1 MAETI
6 RKEDFAD
13 EKSRRIFEHRFNY
26 FKTGSMEHILDMV
39 TEEYYDF
46 ARRIDDLK
54 KKLCI
59 GLREFNGKLIIYG
72 AGANAKLAMDF
83 LKKMELDDKFACY
96 CVSDVEN
103 ARGGVK
109 VIDDL
114 CNEKEDHMVLVPDG
128 VYSLEM
134 IDNLV
139 THGWNSDHYV
149 VIPYAILFDNEMDD
163 KKDIKGIINNR
174 DNHYII
180 YGTDWNSI
188 LFRNL
193 MRGAGRHFDFSI
205 AELAG
210 MSIEDLSY
218 VASMEDMYVV
228 VFNGLRRKK
237 ALEAGV
243 PEEKLIQIS
252 NLDEIQYFDE
262 DVVPKHIK
270 GKREV
275 FVDGGSLN
283 LYSSGAF
290 MRWCNN
296 ECDKVIAFECDR
308 RCVNICEDAL
318 EKMPMLRE
326 ITQLVP
332 RGLWSG
338 ETEQVFNEV
347 DNYGSSSF
355 VIGKG
360 DGKEQV
366 ILTTSIDVVANGEP
380 VTFIKMDIE
389 GAELEAL
396 KGAQE
401 TIKKYRPTLAI
412 SIYHKP
418 EDIVQLPQFIKSLV
432 PEYKLYLR
440 NYHLDCTE
448 TVLYAYVR

>member
-1 MAETI
+1 MVETI

-26 FKTGSMEHILDMV
+26 FKTGSKEHILNMV
-39 TEEYYDF
+39 TEEYHDF
-46 ARRIDDLK
+46 ARRIDNLK
-54 KKLCI
+54 KKICMS
-59 GLREFNGKLIIYG
+59 LREFNGKFIIYG
-72 AGANAKLAMDF
+72 AGAHARLTMDF
-83 LKKMELDDKFACY
+83 LKRIGLEDKFACY

-103 ARGGVK
+103 AGEGVK
-109 VIDDL
+109 TIDGL
-114 CNEKEDHMVLVPDG
+114 CSEKEDYMVLVPEG
-128 VYSLEM
+128 IYCSEM

-139 THGWNSDHYV
+139 THRWDSDHYT
-149 VIPYAILFDNEMDD
+149 VIPYAIIFDNEIDY

-174 DNHYII
+174 DNHYIV

-188 LFRNL
+188 LFRDL

-205 AELAG
+205 AEL
-210 MSIEDLSY
+210 SSKPIEDLSY
-218 VASMEDMYVV
+218 VAAMENMYVV
-228 VFNGLRRKK
+228 VFSGLRRKK
-237 ALEAGV
+237 ALQAGA
-243 PEEKLIQIS
+243 PEEKLIQFC

-262 DVVPKHIK
+262 DVVPKHVK

-283 LYSSGAF
+283 LGSSGAF

-308 RCVNICEDAL
+308 RCVNICENAL
-318 EKMPMLRE
+318 EKMPMLRK

-332 RGLWSG
+332 KGLWSG
-338 ETEQVFNEV
+338 EAELVFNEV
-347 DNYGSSSF
+347 GNCGSSSF
-355 VIGKG
+355 VMGK
-360 DGKEQV
+360 GKEQI

-380 VTFIKMDIE
+380 VTFIKLDIE
-389 GAELEAL
+389 GVELEAL

-418 EDIVQLPQFIKSLV
+418 EDIVQLPQFVKSLV
-432 PEYKLYLR
+432 PEYQLYLR
-440 NYHLDCTE
+440 NYHLDHTE
-448 TVLYAYVR
+448 TVLYAFVQ